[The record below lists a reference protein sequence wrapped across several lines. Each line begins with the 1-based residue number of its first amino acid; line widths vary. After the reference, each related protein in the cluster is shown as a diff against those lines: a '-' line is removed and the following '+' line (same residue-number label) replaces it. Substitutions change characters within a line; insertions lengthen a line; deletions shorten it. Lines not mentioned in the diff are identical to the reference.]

1 MRPECRDRI
10 SPGAGGLAK
19 APGSVQPHAGFKS
32 SENKGKSRRTY
43 PAASWTASRIGEIA
57 LDTARFAKNLQRLA
71 VATHLAT
78 VTPTMLPHMSA
89 IAAHTLPFA
98 EPGEHHET
106 MLLRLVEAL
115 VEGAGCVGEL
125 LQSGSALTHHIGAQ
139 VKPFDRIFRT
149 VGISARR
156 KALRALLGEIAQ
168 SGFDWRPKFFLLG
181 RELQPRM
188 KRGDTRVT
196 KGRNIGRTRAPALG
210 ALEII

>member
-1 MRPECRDRI
+1 M
-10 SPGAGGLAK
+10 
-19 APGSVQPHAGFKS
+19 
-32 SENKGKSRRTY
+32 
-43 PAASWTASRIGEIA
+43 
-57 LDTARFAKNLQRLA
+57 DTARFAKNLQRLA

-78 VTPTMLPHMSA
+78 VTPAVLPHVSA

-115 VEGAGCVGEL
+115 VEGTGCVGEF
-125 LQSGSALTHHIGAQ
+125 LQASGTLTHHIGAH
-139 VKPFDRIFRT
+139 VKPLDRIFRT
-149 VGISARR
+149 VGIGTRC

-168 SGFDWRPKFFLLG
+168 SSFDWRPKFFLLG